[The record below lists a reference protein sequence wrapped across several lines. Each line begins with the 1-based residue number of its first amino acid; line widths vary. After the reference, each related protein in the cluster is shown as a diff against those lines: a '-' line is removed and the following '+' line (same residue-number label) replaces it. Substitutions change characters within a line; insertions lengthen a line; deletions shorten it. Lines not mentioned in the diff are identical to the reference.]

1 VAALARGCTGAWLHW
16 RVAALA
22 RGCTGAWLHW
32 RVAALAAEVVHLHS
46 ARRSVVQGKVIM
58 RLLLVFLVTLLGAG
72 SASAA
77 CSVRQRTVIPIE
89 DSGGVILVPLQ
100 VNGLDATFILDTG
113 AERSVTTPA
122 AIARLGLRLDEWV
135 GTTMRGVGG
144 VEAHRNA
151 DPRSMTLGGVL
162 LQRHTLSHDASLT
175 VGTLPRTRVGN
186 ITIDGL
192 LGRDFLAVF
201 DLDLDLPRRT
211 LTLYDVN
218 DCGGRFL
225 PWTGSY
231 ASVPV
236 SNPMEYALVAQVA
249 VDGTPLRALID
260 TGASS
265 SIIGAPGMVRLGVPL
280 SAISQD
286 PGVTVSGLGPRMVIM
301 RRHRFQSLRVDGETV
316 RDPELWVAPVRFT
329 PIVDMLLGAD
339 WLAGKRVWISFATHQ
354 VFVAGT

>member
-1 VAALARGCTGAWLHW
+1 
-16 RVAALA
+16 
-22 RGCTGAWLHW
+22 
-32 RVAALAAEVVHLHS
+32 
-46 ARRSVVQGKVIM
+46 
-58 RLLLVFLVTLLGAG
+58 
-72 SASAA
+72 
-77 CSVRQRTVIPIE
+77 
-89 DSGGVILVPLQ
+89 
-100 VNGLDATFILDTG
+100 
-113 AERSVTTPA
+113 
-122 AIARLGLRLDEWV
+122 
-135 GTTMRGVGG
+135 
-144 VEAHRNA
+144 
-151 DPRSMTLGGVL
+151 MTLGGVL

-175 VGTLPRTRVGN
+175 MGTLPRTRVGN

-265 SIIGAPGMVRLGVPL
+265 SII
-280 SAISQD
+280 SQD

-339 WLAGKRVWISFATHQ
+339 WLVGKRVWISFATHQ